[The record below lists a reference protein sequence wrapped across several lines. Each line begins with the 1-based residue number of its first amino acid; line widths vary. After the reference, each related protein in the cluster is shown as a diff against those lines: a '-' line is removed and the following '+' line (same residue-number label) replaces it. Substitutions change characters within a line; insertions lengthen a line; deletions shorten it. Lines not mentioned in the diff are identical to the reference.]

1 MNAFLTNGLELENY
15 LFIFVIF
22 NFCNEVILICPFF
35 KLNFFMAAK
44 ANSLIPFPGC
54 RSFYESEQSS
64 FFGRIKQVDDLL
76 LLLHKHKFIALTG
89 QIGSG
94 KSSFLQSGLIPA
106 LRKGHN
112 GLAGK
117 EWVICNTRP
126 GLAPIKNLAYALSEN
141 NLLNP
146 SVKSTPEQRL
156 WIEKNLNEG
165 ISGLESVYRRS
176 EIFGKKNLIIIIDQF
191 EDLFLHTDRFNNAAV
206 LNEETNQYINAIT
219 GANFAEDIAVYVVI
233 ALGAENIID
242 ISPYRRLQDLMNQ
255 GQYLL
260 PRINGQDL
268 KRLIVNPLFGTNLSF
283 SPESIDSLIAQFG
296 SDMRL
301 LPNLQF
307 LLFKIWTTF
316 QHTSDG
322 EMVIQ
327 PEDLA
332 EVGNLQYCFAVHLE
346 NHYDSLDTRQ
356 KLVFEKLF
364 KAMLSEDS
372 LGELTQPQTL
382 THLSSICEAS
392 TDEISLL
399 LNNISE
405 GESKFLDILP
415 PDVSLLHGN
424 STNSYHRNSLVFLKN
439 ENIFIHWDRFRTWL
453 DEEKESRDIY
463 KRLITDQ
470 LRYDEGKTSLLRPPD
485 LDFIWQWYQ
494 NTQPTKIWGEFL
506 VPGYQNAIDYL
517 TLSHSTYKNEMVLKE
532 NARKNE
538 IKRYRRNM
546 LIGVIL
552 ALIILTVVSSLY
564 LNAVEERKVAERA
577 KANLDKEK
585 KRIEKLNSS
594 LQETKDSL
602 SGTIVQRDKV
612 VSELLNKEKTIKI
625 QNVDLIRKG
634 SELEKSANT
643 INSQN
648 QSLIT
653 KIKETEVAKS
663 KAEVAK
669 EKEIIATNKATDRE
683 KFSNIKNDLFA
694 LISEMAASENPL
706 ELITKLNAV
715 VTNYNAFSLKVEGL
729 VLPNNSLFKL
739 LNLASRKLEVKNNIS
754 SQLIKS
760 NAGLRCVVA
769 NSGGFICAGDEGK
782 LFKNSQQNVSGIGQR
797 VRTILPLKGENG
809 TLLGTFDGAVYASY
823 PGKSPVK
830 VISSSSVKPIVS
842 LLNSFQNGTYLL
854 AGQNELT
861 IFSLEKGVLSK
872 SLLKDDLLAIY
883 PMNGR
888 GEFLI
893 STRKGL
899 YTLKPGED
907 VNLLLSI
914 GKGEFAY
921 PVSAIEMSE
930 NIVSLGFK
938 NGKILLF
945 PLNAFLQNP
954 EIFPSQKFVY
964 HSAEITKMELFKG
977 KLFSASLD
985 KSVQFVD
992 LTLPIPN
999 SFVVKLVENN
1009 SWIWDIS
1016 IQQNKNGVD
1025 YLLCADE
1032 NGSLK
1037 KYFITA
1043 DDHLNYINDLAKR
1056 N

>member
-1 MNAFLTNGLELENY
+1 
-15 LFIFVIF
+15 
-22 NFCNEVILICPFF
+22 
-35 KLNFFMAAK
+35 MASIG
-44 ANSLIPFPGC
+44 NSLKPFPGC

-64 FFGRIKQVDDLL
+64 FYGRMKQVDDVL
-76 LLLHKHKFIALTG
+76 LLLHKHKFISLTG

-141 NLLNP
+141 DLLNP
-146 SVKSTPEQRL
+146 SIKSTPEQRL
-156 WIEKNLNEG
+156 WIEKNLKEG
-165 ISGLESVYRRS
+165 ISGLESIYRRS

-260 PRINGQDL
+260 PRINGIDV
-268 KRLIVNPLFGTNLSF
+268 KRLIVNPLSGTNLSI
-283 SPESIDSLIAQFG
+283 SPESMDSLLAQFG

-307 LLFKIWTTF
+307 LMFKIWTTF
-316 QHTSDG
+316 QHSADG
-322 EMVIQ
+322 EIVIQ
-327 PEDLA
+327 PLDLA
-332 EVGNLQYCFAVHLE
+332 EVGNLQHCFAVHLE

-364 KAMLSEDS
+364 KAMLSDDS
-372 LGELTQPQTL
+372 LGKLTQPKTL

-392 TDEISLL
+392 VDEISYL
-399 LNNISE
+399 LNDIFE
-405 GESKFLDILP
+405 GERNFLDILP
-415 PDVSLLHGN
+415 PDVSLLQGN
-424 STNSYHRNSLVFLKN
+424 STKIYHRNSLIFLKN

-453 DEEKESRDIY
+453 EEEKESRDIY
-463 KRLITDQ
+463 RGLITDQ

-494 NTQPTKIWGEFL
+494 HIQPTKIWGEFL
-506 VPGYQNAIDYL
+506 IPGYQNAIDYL
-517 TLSHSTYKNEMVLKE
+517 ILSHSTYKNEMVLKE

-552 ALIILTVVSSLY
+552 ALVILTVVSSLY
-564 LNAVEERKVAERA
+564 LKAVEERKETERA
-577 KANLDKEK
+577 NANLAKEK
-585 KRIEKLNSS
+585 KRIDKLNSS
-594 LQETKDSL
+594 LQETQDSL
-602 SGTIVQRDKV
+602 NGTIVQRNKV
-612 VSELLNKEKTIKI
+612 VNELLTKEKTIKI

-634 SELEKSANT
+634 SQLEKSAST
-643 INSQN
+643 IKTQN

-663 KAEVAK
+663 KAEAAK

-683 KFSNIKNDLFA
+683 KFSNIKNDLFV
-694 LISEMAASENPL
+694 LTGEMAASENPF
-706 ELITKLNAV
+706 ELIAKLNTV
-715 VTNYNAFSLKVEGL
+715 VTNYEAFSLKVEGV

-739 LNLASRKLEVKNNIS
+739 LNLASRKLELKKNIS

-760 NAGLRCVVA
+760 NAGLRSVVV
-769 NSGGFICAGDEGK
+769 NNGGFLCAGDEGK
-782 LFKNSQQNVSGIGQR
+782 LFKNTQQNVSGIGQR
-797 VRTILPLKGENG
+797 VRTMLSLKGESG
-809 TLLGTFDGAVYASY
+809 TLLGTFDGAVYAIY
-823 PGKSPVK
+823 PGKYPVK
-830 VISSSSVKPIVS
+830 IVSSSSVKPAVS

-861 IFSLEKGVLSK
+861 LFSLEKGVLAK
-872 SLLKDDLLAIY
+872 SLLKDDLLAIF
-883 PMNGR
+883 PINGR
-888 GEFLI
+888 SEFLI

-899 YTLKPGED
+899 YTWKPGDE
-907 VNLLLSI
+907 VNQLLSI

-921 PVSAIEMSE
+921 PVSAIEISE
-930 NIVSLGFK
+930 NIMSLGFK

-964 HSAEITKMELFKG
+964 HNAEITKMELFKG

-985 KSVQFVD
+985 KSVQFID
-992 LTLPIPN
+992 LSLPNPN

-1043 DDHLNYINDLAKR
+1043 DVHLNYINDLAKS